1 MVFHEDAGSSLLK
14 SLEIV
19 EMTGEEYLG
28 NRYEPFTPPAVL
40 PKHTKQRTFLKK
52 KKAETTKYPPVPVR
66 PFEERWSEVVDYHRS
81 HTAVSEKELELRY
94 NLLLQWRDSQ
104 RNMTIN
110 EDTRYIV
117 YWPPQAGI
125 GNTISFLGC
134 ALLLS
139 LYTNRKFLRT
149 PWPPRGSHSQYTT
162 GKSST
167 SSSRCRSRTTR
178 LPRRVAAPSSLT
190 SQIFCISA
198 TPFCANST
206 TTATPT

>member
-19 EMTGEEYLG
+19 ERTGEEYLG
-28 NRYEPFTPPAVL
+28 KRYEPFTPPTVPPKQ
-40 PKHTKQRTFLKK
+40 PKHRTFLKR
-52 KKAETTKYPPVPVR
+52 KKADTTKYPPVPVR
-66 PFEERWSEVVDYHRS
+66 PFEERWSQVVDYHRS
-81 HTAVSEKELELRY
+81 HTYVSEKELELRY

-149 PWPPRGSHSQYTT
+149 LNLFFVLNAQCTT

-167 SSSRCRSRTTR
+167 SSSRSPSRTTR
-178 LPRRVAAPSSLT
+178 SPPRVALFFPPA
-190 SQIFCISA
+190 
-198 TPFCANST
+198 
-206 TTATPT
+206 